1 MVSVEKETSDVY
13 DKIADLYHEYRS
25 RNILFWNEFIEKPA
39 TFSLLKNIK
48 GKRILDLGCGSGI
61 HARLMK
67 NRGADV
73 YGIDISPKMIEI
85 AKANTRG
92 VDFRVGSA
100 YRLPYKSKYFDI
112 VVSSYVVEHFE
123 KLDAAFREVKRVLKK
138 KGLFIFSIGNPVI
151 DAAHHMKG
159 KPDTWF
165 EFGDY
170 FYEGKRTST
179 WAMNRYRAKIPWFR
193 RTYETW
199 IKTIVRNGFVIED
212 YVDARPPARGRRFD
226 RKNYEYTSRVPQ
238 VCVFKVRVK
247 SVNRL

>member
-1 MVSVEKETSDVY
+1 
-13 DKIADLYHEYRS
+13 
-25 RNILFWNEFIEKPA
+25 
-39 TFSLLKNIK
+39 
-48 GKRILDLGCGSGI
+48 
-61 HARLMK
+61 MK

-85 AKANTRG
+85 AKANTRE

-138 KGLFIFSIGNPVI
+138 KAVLYSPSEIQLST
-151 DAAHHMKG
+151 AAHHMKG

-193 RTYETW
+193 RTYQT
-199 IKTIVRNGFVIED
+199 R
-212 YVDARPPARGRRFD
+212 
-226 RKNYEYTSRVPQ
+226 
-238 VCVFKVRVK
+238 
-247 SVNRL
+247 